1 MATLIGISLRSGKK
15 KPMTMMDTVRVTTS
29 QGVGNDFRGKP
40 GKRQVTVLSQKAW
53 FAVCDELNVKLDWT
67 VRRANLLVDDL
78 DLPDSFGK
86 MIIIGNVKLL
96 ITGETDPC
104 SRMEAVHPGLFDAL
118 LKDWRGGVCCQVIED
133 GDISLND
140 KVVFVG

>member
-1 MATLIGISLRSGKK
+1 MPRLIGISLKSGKK
-15 KPMTMMDTVRVTTS
+15 KPMTMIDAVCVTTS

-53 FAVCDELNVKLDWT
+53 FATCDELNVKLDWS

-78 DLPDSFGK
+78 DLLDSLGK
-86 MIIIGNVKLL
+86 MIVIGNVKLL

-104 SRMEAVHPGLFDAL
+104 SRMEAAQSGLFDAL
-118 LKDWRGGVCCQVIED
+118 LKDWRGGVCCQVIE
-133 GDISLND
+133 GGEILLND
-140 KVVFVG
+140 EVVFVG